1 MQDRRSILTVITAA
15 PSYDL
20 VLLDDV
26 HTELGIAT
34 GDTSNDV
41 WFGKAI
47 TRISAT
53 VSKYCKRVFQLETVN
68 ETIYPQLDAYPSQV
82 PGRVQ
87 PLQLARWPVA
97 DVTSVNV
104 FDVQGNAIPYTL
116 GTDYVLKADE
126 GQLIK
131 LNPFNGHQSS
141 WDPVPTAVVYQAGYA
156 TIPEDLQ
163 GAVLDLISSAFANRG
178 QDAMLM
184 SITEQGVERRFWV
197 ETGKDGRFPP
207 KIREV
212 LDDYR
217 VPTAF

>member
-1 MQDRRSILTVITAA
+1 MQDRRSILTVTTPA

-20 VLLDDV
+20 VQLADV

-53 VSKYCKRVFQLETVN
+53 VSKYCRRVFQLETVS
-68 ETIYPQLDAYPSQV
+68 ETIYPQLDPYPYQV

-97 DVTSVNV
+97 QITSVNV
-104 FDVQGNAIPYTL
+104 FDTQGAPIAYTQ
-116 GTDYVLKADE
+116 GTDYVLEADV

-131 LNPFNGHQSS
+131 LNPFNGYQSS
-141 WDPVPTAVVYQAGYA
+141 WDPAPTAVIYEAGYA
-156 TIPEDLQ
+156 AIPDDLQ
-163 GAVLDLISSAFANRG
+163 GAVLELISSAFANRG

-184 SITEQGVERRFWV
+184 SISEGNVTRRFWV

-212 LDDYR
+212 LDTYR
-217 VPTAF
+217 VPVAI